1 MLTSRRYVPA
11 LYDPAT
17 SSLVLHPSTPTYM
30 LSQRVKRLKAEGGA
44 GMDSSI
50 PYEQRLLMRN
60 ELGEAFGTRK
70 AKSRIKAVERNKV
83 DAAAHEG
90 VKDHLM
96 SGIDEAAKVMPS
108 VDPAGDAA
116 IPQNIPPPNMSTTD
130 PNKVYPLDVL
140 IPPEETSAIHIV
152 DAITKAS
159 TDKERMD
166 LLPFGSSRWI
176 EAKMRHAVSLKDRSE
191 RKRQM

>member
-1 MLTSRRYVPA
+1 
-11 LYDPAT
+11 
-17 SSLVLHPSTPTYM
+17 
-30 LSQRVKRLKAEGGA
+30 
-44 GMDSSI
+44 MDSSI

-96 SGIDEAAKVMPS
+96 SGIEEAAKVMPS
-108 VDPAGDAA
+108 VDPSSESL
-116 IPQNIPPPNMSTTD
+116 IPQNIPPPDMSTTD
-130 PNKVYPLDVL
+130 PNRVYPLEVL
-140 IPPEETSAIHIV
+140 IPPEELSAIQV
-152 DAITKAS
+152 DALVKAS

-176 EAKMRHAVSLKDRSE
+176 EAKLRHAVQLKDRTE
-191 RKRQM
+191 RKRQV